1 MAEPFAHLTDGLY
14 GTHTVVQGGQTW
26 QHHRGASAAVGGGR
40 SERAIRAFRHDP
52 VGRCGSRPY
61 AYPAAA
67 VRSWSEADLIRVQA
81 AAFGNHVKAVRLLI
95 AAGAP
100 VDAGG
105 GTPPLLNVLHW
116 SGRSREQQEKLRRL
130 LRDAGGRELPGWYLR
145 WRWQLRY
152 GGHWRLRRWLSSRNQ
167 R

>member
-67 VRSWSEADLIRVQA
+67 VRSWSEADLIRRSS
-81 AAFGNHVKAVRLLI
+81 GRLREPRQSRS
-95 AAGAP
+95 APYSRRAP

-130 LRDAGGRELPGWYLR
+130 LREAGGRELPGWYLR

-152 GGHWRLRRWLSSRNQ
+152 GWHWRLRRWLSSRNQ